1 MRVEERLIEE
11 MNLNAWPAL
20 HTVVYDGWLL
30 RFTEGYS
37 KRSNSVTPL
46 YPSRLKDL
54 AAKIYECEAIYE
66 QNGLNPVFKIT
77 PFDSSEGLDS
87 ILEQHGYKSVDT
99 TLVLTRGLGDPEH
112 KTHLPDALPGHVTVD
127 SKVSH
132 DWLELLCKFG
142 SLKTEYKDTAYRM
155 LMASPLK
162 MGFFTLYDAGEPAA
176 CGYCVIQAGYMG
188 IYDIVSDPS
197 RRRRGYGLSLL
208 LSMLDWGRA
217 SGAEH
222 AYLLVVESNHA
233 ARSLYGKLNFTQL
246 YHYWYRVKQN
256 E

>member
-1 MRVEERLIEE
+1 MVEERLIEE

-46 YPSRLKDL
+46 YPSKLKDL
-54 AAKIYECEAIYE
+54 SVKIHECETIYE

-77 PFDSSEGLDS
+77 SFDSSKGLDS
-87 ILEQHGYKSVDT
+87 ALEQQGYKSVDT
-99 TLVLTRGLGDPEH
+99 TLVMTRGLGDPELES
-112 KTHLPDALPGHVTVD
+112 HLPEALHGQVTVD

-132 DWLELLCKFG
+132 DWLARLCQLG
-142 SLKTEYKDTAYRM
+142 GLKPEYKDTALRM

-162 MGFFTLYDAGEPAA
+162 QGFFTLYDAGEPVA
-176 CGYCVIQAGYMG
+176 CGICVIQAGYMG
-188 IYDIVSDPS
+188 IYDIVTDPS
-197 RRRRGYGLSLL
+197 RRRRGFGLSLL
-208 LSMLDWGRA
+208 LHMLVWGRT
-217 SGAEH
+217 SGALH

-233 ARSLYGKLNFTQL
+233 ARNLYSKLNFNRL

-256 E
+256 G